1 MNGAGDALIAL
12 ECCVPLADGTLQV
25 HAERFAHRENCV
37 AGIPHQKYHRT
48 LGKLL
53 ENFADVGVVTWRLLT
68 TPNLS
73 MLLSVKL
80 QHRNE
85 NAFKRGRGQRIEK
98 LIRRRSVEVPLEPND
113 LKDIGYKPPQ
123 VCGSAQVAVAMKL
136 RPKERIVVALGVD
149 GDS

>member
-37 AGIPHQKYHRT
+37 AGIPHQKNHRT

-85 NAFKRGRGQRIEK
+85 NALKRGRGQRIEK
-98 LIRRRSVEVPLEPND
+98 LIRRQ
-113 LKDIGYKPPQ
+113 IGRAS
-123 VCGSAQVAVAMKL
+123 C
-136 RPKERIVVALGVD
+136 RERG
-149 GDS
+149 